1 MDSLFNTHLQS
12 VLRQQV
18 QGDASGIESLFRK
31 PSHSIFRGNRPGFL
45 QRSGGWAIPARG
57 MTPIADGGYSREN
70 KHVKEQLTKTLVE
83 GDPEERFAPANV
95 REMDQANA
103 DPQRA
108 ALVADVKRVRVP
120 GKTRRITANVDADRA
135 AQTNARVA
143 AMYNRETAMYN
154 RETVAKEAAA
164 VGRQIQDTKAPIE
177 SKASDSSIHD
187 LVNAGPPRD
196 RPSVP
201 SYLVDTGDGEPPLLF
216 RKKGELH
223 KYYGKRHM
231 YENQLGGITS
241 HQQGVTI
248 KLANGHFVGAV
259 DRKYAD
265 MLSVNNRFR
274 LFTRNIEDI
283 AKSVQ
288 KTKKRRQARGGKAQR
303 ALDIPAAPTQ
313 TPTPK
318 TRARPTAVAD
328 DLTPWQMS
336 PERPSRKQPII

>member
-1 MDSLFNTHLQS
+1 MT
-12 VLRQQV
+12 RK
-18 QGDASGIESLFRK
+18 SGSPPPTCAKWTR
-31 PSHSIFRGNRPGFL
+31 
-45 QRSGGWAIPARG
+45 
-57 MTPIADGGYSREN
+57 Y
-70 KHVKEQLTKTLVE
+70 
-83 GDPEERFAPANV
+83 
-95 REMDQANA
+95 QANA

-120 GKTRRITANVDADRA
+120 KKTRRIAANVDAGRA

-143 AMYNRETAMYN
+143 AMYNRETA
-154 RETVAKEAAA
+154 AKGAAA
-164 VGRQIQDTKAPIE
+164 VGRQIQDTTVPVE

-187 LVNAGPPRD
+187 LVNAGPASD

-201 SYLVDTGDGEPPLLF
+201 SYLVDTGDGQPPLLF

-223 KYYGKRHM
+223 KYYGKRHV

-241 HQQGVTI
+241 HKQGVTI

-265 MLSVNNRFR
+265 VLSVNDRVR

-303 ALDIPAAPTQ
+303 ALYVCTQ
-313 TPTPK
+313 LRIFK
-318 TRARPTAVAD
+318 
-328 DLTPWQMS
+328 
-336 PERPSRKQPII
+336 KC

>member
-1 MDSLFNTHLQS
+1 M
-12 VLRQQV
+12 
-18 QGDASGIESLFRK
+18 A
-31 PSHSIFRGNRPGFL
+31 
-45 QRSGGWAIPARG
+45 
-57 MTPIADGGYSREN
+57 PIADGGYSREN

-83 GDPEERFAPANV
+83 GEERFAPANV

-120 GKTRRITANVDADRA
+120 GKTRRITANVDAGRA

-143 AMYNRETAMYN
+143 AMYNRETEMYN
-154 RETVAKEAAA
+154 REAVAKEAAA
-164 VGRQIQDTKAPIE
+164 VGRKIQDTKAPIE

-187 LVNAGPPRD
+187 LVNAGPASD

-201 SYLVDTGDGEPPLLF
+201 SYLVDTGDGQPPLLF

-248 KLANGHFVGAV
+248 QLANGHFVGAV

-265 MLSVNNRFR
+265 MLSVNNRVR

-283 AKSVQ
+283 AKSVK

-313 TPTPK
+313 TPIPK

-328 DLTPWQMS
+328 DLIPWQMS
-336 PERPSRKQPII
+336 PERPSQKQPII

>member
-18 QGDASGIESLFRK
+18 QGDASGIESLFRR
-31 PSHSIFRGNRPGFL
+31 PSHSIFRGQQPGFL
-45 QRSGGWAIPARG
+45 QRGGGWAIPARG
-57 MTPIADGGYSREN
+57 MAPIRDGGYSREN
-70 KHVKEQLTKTLVE
+70 KHVKEQLTKSLVE
-83 GDPEERFAPANV
+83 GEQEGRFAPANV
-95 REMDQANA
+95 AEMDQANA

-108 ALVADVKRVRVP
+108 ALAAEVKRVRVP
-120 GKTRRITANVDADRA
+120 GKTRRITADVDAGRA

-143 AMYNRETAMYN
+143 ATYNRETA
-154 RETVAKEAAA
+154 AKGAAA
-164 VGRQIQDTKAPIE
+164 VGRQIQDTTVPVE
-177 SKASDSSIHD
+177 SKASDASIHD

-201 SYLVDTGDGEPPLLF
+201 SYLVDTGDGKPPLFF
-216 RKKGELH
+216 RRKAELH
-223 KYYGKRHM
+223 KYYGKRHV

-241 HQQGVTI
+241 HQQGATI
-248 KLANGHFVGAV
+248 QLANGHFVGAV

-265 MLSVNNRFR
+265 MLSVNNRVR

-328 DLTPWQMS
+328 ELIPWQMS
-336 PERPSRKQPII
+336 PERPSRKHPII